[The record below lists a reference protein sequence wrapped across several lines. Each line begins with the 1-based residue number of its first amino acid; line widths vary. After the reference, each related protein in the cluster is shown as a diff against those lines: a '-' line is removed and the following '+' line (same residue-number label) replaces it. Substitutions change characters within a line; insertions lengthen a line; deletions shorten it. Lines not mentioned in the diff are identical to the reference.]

1 MRLVK
6 GVREKPTQWT
16 EIASVPIID
25 IMTNMYIRTKMKY
38 IMTKST
44 LPTNFFI
51 CSFDG
56 GEVSLWCGSAHYI
69 DIETSSLNISPAAN
83 TSRSL
88 STPDSSSCTN
98 LLEKSLKIKQ
108 HLSGKSERNIGLR
121 LMALAHRILETSCTS
136 DVISAASKVFSWFM
150 FYGISIFYRSLHC
163 CICRFS
169 VASMFI
175 PQTISDGA
183 SML

>member
-69 DIETSSLNISPAAN
+69 DIETSSLNI
-83 TSRSL
+83 
-88 STPDSSSCTN
+88 
-98 LLEKSLKIKQ
+98 
-108 HLSGKSERNIGLR
+108 
-121 LMALAHRILETSCTS
+121 
-136 DVISAASKVFSWFM
+136 ISA
-150 FYGISIFYRSLHC
+150 
-163 CICRFS
+163 
-169 VASMFI
+169 VANVSR
-175 PQTISDGA
+175 
-183 SML
+183 